1 VGYDTIGIESLGAV
15 LSTEA
20 MAETE
25 MGRPDRL
32 ILA

>member
-1 VGYDTIGIESLGAV
+1 VGYDTIGNESLGARN
-15 LSTEA
+15 STEA

>member
-15 LSTEA
+15 PSTEA
-20 MAETE
+20 MAETD

>member
-1 VGYDTIGIESLGAV
+1 MGIESLGAV